1 MKLGEEENNID
12 IVCEAL
18 RSCAPPPSPK
28 GIDDEHGSSYDNVE
42 DTISDEIA
50 GATRRVL
57 ANQERIAALE
67 EKVSQIQLLLSNN
80 L

>member
-1 MKLGEEENNID
+1 M
-12 IVCEAL
+12 CEAL

-28 GIDDEHGSSYDNVE
+28 GIDDEHASSSDNVE

-50 GATRRVL
+50 GATKRLL
-57 ANQERIAALE
+57 ANQERIVALE
-67 EKVSQIQLLLSNN
+67 EKVSQIQLLLSSN